1 MGQFLHNN
9 VIRLHGVVTEEENMM
24 IVLEYMPKGDL
35 RDVLLKMQMKYGYS
49 HLRNNYITHVVTFCF
64 FRKEELTNDT
74 LPLMLQKYC
83 RQIAAGMNYLA
94 NKQFVHRDLA
104 ARNILISKDDVCK
117 VHICIQSSYS

>member
-35 RDVLLKMQMKYGYS
+35 RDVLLNMQMKYRCMYS
-49 HLRNNYITHVVTFCF
+49 LNRYIAHVVTFCF

-117 VHICIQSSYS
+117 VHIYIQSSYS